1 MLRLA
6 FIGISHWH
14 APMYYEP
21 ASRSAGAEIVAITDT
36 DAELTGAVSKQLGAK
51 GFTDYR
57 QMLSSVRPD
66 LVFAFGRH
74 CDMADIANALIDE
87 KVPFI
92 IEKPGGLNSAEVA
105 AYRDRAKAAKL
116 YAGCGFNFRGSELCK
131 KIQQIIG
138 DDPVT
143 HASFR
148 YIAGGPYRYRNA
160 NSAWM
165 LDPALSGGGSTIN
178 LSPHFIDLFRLFSK
192 TVPAEVVSL
201 MGNFTWR
208 LPIEDYSSMIIRSS
222 DSVCTVETGYTYPAA
237 KFGVFDLRFSI
248 RTARHYMV
256 ARGDKVLEVHR
267 TSDGFVEEFPIETS
281 NLFMYPPFVTESIDR
296 FVKGQP
302 PLANLDD
309 LVEVMKVVDAAF
321 ASSRAGNKDVALAG
335 KA

>member
-1 MLRLA
+1 MLRVA
-6 FIGISHWH
+6 FIGVSHWH

-21 ASRSAGAEIVAITDT
+21 ASRSAGVDIVAITDT
-36 DAELTGAVSKQLGAK
+36 DPKVVESVSRGLGAK

-57 QMLSSVRPD
+57 EMITSARPE

-74 CDMADIANALIDE
+74 CDMADVANALIDE
-87 KVPFI
+87 EVPFI
-92 IEKPGGLNSAEVA
+92 IEKPGGLNSAQVSA
-105 AYRDRAKAAKL
+105 FRDRAKAKNL
-116 YAGCGFNFRGSELCK
+116 YVGCGFNFRGSDLCR
-131 KIQQIIG
+131 KIQNVIG
-138 DDPVT
+138 DDQVT

-178 LSPHFIDLFRLFSK
+178 LSPHFIDLFRLLSK
-192 TVPAEVVSL
+192 SQPAEVVSL
-201 MGNFTWR
+201 MGNFTWN
-208 LPIEDYSSMIIRSS
+208 LPIEDYSSLIIRSS
-222 DSVCTVETGYTYPAA
+222 CSVCTVETGYTYPAA

-248 RTARHYMV
+248 RTTRHYIV
-256 ARGDKVLEVHR
+256 ARGENMLEVHR
-267 TSDGFVEEFPIETS
+267 TSDGYMEEFPIETS

-321 ASSRAGNKDVALAG
+321 ASSRGGGKTIALG
-335 KA
+335 S